1 MTLRLTLIFLLTLL
15 TLIGCSSKG
24 SKTQIQHQ
32 QQLIVED
39 FKTANYWFQLARN
52 TTTEEKATYYL
63 NGVAVLINA
72 QQNLEAQEFL
82 KKIFELPLSVNET
95 KRWQLYNTISLINQ
109 DNIADALLQF
119 SILTRNS
126 ESTFSI
132 EDQKTLLIHYAKTY
146 ALSGNFIE
154 ALKKRIQLSA
164 ILEPNLQQQN
174 NDAIWNLLQK
184 PTEQYLRLF
193 DDSPTENRVVQGWIN
208 LALINK
214 THMGH
219 PRELMSAI
227 SLWRERFAQH
237 PALKMMPSSISEL
250 SSANLIEPENIAIL
264 LPQTGTLAN
273 IGKIIRKG
281 IEAAYLENK
290 RDPKA
295 TLRFYDSNTTDI
307 VSLYQVAVA
316 EGAEFVIGPLQ
327 KNAIDT
333 LLKDESLNTPILVL
347 NMSDNELIG
356 DIKAYQFGL
365 PIENE
370 VRQVAEKI
378 RSYDLDRAA
387 VLVPNT
393 TTGDRAL
400 QAFKE
405 QFERL
410 DGKVVAQKHYL
421 NGRDYSKVIRS
432 LLAIDSSK
440 KRHRELQKTLG
451 QTVIY
456 EERRRKDIDSIF
468 LFAGVDEGRRL
479 KPLLDYYYA
488 QNIPVF
494 STSNIFQGGKKDLK
508 NKDLEKVTFMNIPWL
523 VSDSDQNQTLKN
535 NLSNFWPETVTGSN
549 ARFFAFGYDAFNLIS
564 ELAVL
569 EVFPLQYLDGKTG
582 RLFLNSKKQM
592 ARDLPWVKFRRGK
605 LSWQGYLDD
614 SQKIAN

>member
-1 MTLRLTLIFLLTLL
+1 MRLRITIIFLLTTA

-24 SKTQIQHQ
+24 PKQSIQ
-32 QQLIVED
+32 QQPQRIIGD
-39 FKTANYWFQLARN
+39 TKSANYWFQLARN
-52 TTTEEKATYYL
+52 TTTEEQAKYYL
-63 NGVAVLINA
+63 NGVSVLINA
-72 QQNLEAQEFL
+72 QQNIEAQEFL
-82 KKIFELPLSVNET
+82 KKIFELPLSQQAT
-95 KRWQLYNTISLINQ
+95 LRWQLYNTISLINQ
-109 DNIADALLQF
+109 EIIVESLQQYSQL
-119 SILTRNS
+119 SINS
-126 ESTFSI
+126 NLNLSI
-132 EDQKTLLIHYAKTY
+132 SDQKLLMIHHANAY
-146 ALSGNFIE
+146 ALSGNYIE
-154 ALKKRIQLSA
+154 ALKKRIQLGA
-164 ILEPNLQQQN
+164 ILEPQLQQQN
-174 NDAIWNLLQK
+174 NDAIWDLLKK

-193 DDSPTENRVVQGWIN
+193 DDSPTENRVIQGWIN

-214 THMGH
+214 AHLGH
-219 PRELMSAI
+219 PRELMSAVSI
-227 SLWRERFAQH
+227 WRDRFAQH
-237 PALKMMPSSISEL
+237 PALEMMPSSISEL
-250 SSANLIEPENIAIL
+250 SSANLIEPENIAVL
-264 LPQTGTLAN
+264 LPQTGALAN

-281 IEAAYLENK
+281 IESAYLEADK
-290 RDPKA
+290 SSTA
-295 TLRFYDSNTTDI
+295 TLRFYDSNTDDI
-307 VSLYQVAVA
+307 VALYQVAVT

-327 KNAIDT
+327 KNAIET
-333 LLKDESLNTPILVL
+333 LLQDESLNTPILVL
-347 NMSDNELIG
+347 NMLDIDLIA

-400 QAFKE
+400 KAFKE

-440 KRHRELQKTLG
+440 KRHSQLQKTLG
-451 QTVIY
+451 QSVIY
-456 EERRRKDIDSIF
+456 EERRRKDIDGIF
-468 LFAGVDEGRRL
+468 LFANVDEGRRL

-488 QNIPVF
+488 QDIPVF
-494 STSNIFQGGKKDLK
+494 STANIYQGGKADIK
-508 NKDLEKVTFMNIPWL
+508 NKDLEQVTFMNIPWL
-523 VSDSDQNQTLKN
+523 ISNSNQDDTLKN
-535 NLSNFWPETVTGSN
+535 NLKNFWPETVTGNN
-549 ARFFAFGYDAFNLIS
+549 ARFFAFGFDAFNLIG

-605 LSWQGYLDD
+605 LRWQGYLDD
-614 SQKIAN
+614 TLKNVN